1 MFDEVPD
8 VDSTPERTI
17 VDLRGHG
24 PIVTVGRYR
33 HLAAKEALE
42 PQRHRSWVVIV
53 IPLKAHLDV
62 LVDGRR
68 WEVGPSQVMRIA
80 PGQTYVTG
88 ATGQPRGQLVW
99 LIGHVGGGGDPLNRA
114 LTSLAGAGPA
124 VWQAPDQATASLQ
137 AALDDPGDT
146 GWVAT
151 ARRRLL
157 CGLALLDLVQARDR
171 CTRVSGRAVQ
181 PGVRAALR
189 WTAEHLEEPIGATDL
204 LEVSGL
210 STKRFYEAFF
220 DATGTSPKDHVL
232 QSKVVRARELLED
245 SSRSV
250 TDVAHQLGFSSSQ
263 YFAAVF
269 RRYVGASPTSYRATA
284 PTAKP

>member
-114 LTSLAGAGPA
+114 LSSLAGAGPA
-124 VWQAPDQATASLQ
+124 VWQAPDQATASFQ

-146 GWVAT
+146 GWSP
-151 ARRRLL
+151 RRGGDYSADSPSSTSCRPVIAVRE
-157 CGLALLDLVQARDR
+157 C
-171 CTRVSGRAVQ
+171 RVERS
-181 PGVRAALR
+181 
-189 WTAEHLEEPIGATDL
+189 
-204 LEVSGL
+204 
-210 STKRFYEAFF
+210 
-220 DATGTSPKDHVL
+220 SP
-232 QSKVVRARELLED
+232 
-245 SSRSV
+245 
-250 TDVAHQLGFSSSQ
+250 
-263 YFAAVF
+263 VF
-269 RRYVGASPTSYRATA
+269 VPR
-284 PTAKP
+284 